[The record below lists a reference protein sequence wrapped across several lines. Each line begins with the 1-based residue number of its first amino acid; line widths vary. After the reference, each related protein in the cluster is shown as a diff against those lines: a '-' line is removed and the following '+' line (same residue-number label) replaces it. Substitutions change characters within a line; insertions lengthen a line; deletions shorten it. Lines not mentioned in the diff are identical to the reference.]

1 MASDSVAPAP
11 PEPET
16 GPTQSE
22 DPVEPATEQVWSELC
37 ELYLQDGDR
46 QHDDR
51 ITQMDSF
58 MRPKCNRCIVF
69 RDNCVHY
76 LNVLTDLAPRIPSLE
91 ALIPENALLKKQNAD
106 LTTQLEESIQGEQ
119 TLRARVTA
127 AEEETLKVKETLE
140 SLEKN
145 HAAVVRAAEEG
156 KRHAHEAS
164 VWRVKYEKTLVVCE
178 RIQEKRKKQ
187 TINFDKMLDLAEGYK
202 RELELTKVKACQERE
217 QHAGLHE
224 AVKKYT
230 PRLYTLLKDIM
241 AHPSFKTIYSAN
253 IQEEAETLCSADVRK
268 AFNLSHSSED
278 EDDGMSAE
286 LERLVNANSSPEHPK
301 LLSELPLKSELNTT
315 REVIHSP
322 AAKSASVAV
331 ESVLSMELNDDE
343 ADDLLSAGAEALTML
358 PANVATRGTRGKA
371 RGRGSRRGRDSRHVH
386 TPTTF
391 ATTINHEEVTRR
403 CNEILESKLKR
414 STKHGSEPCS
424 SGMKHLSI
432 HGKKTLSI
440 REQQE
445 AQMKISVKEKVAILK
460 KSEEVRSKVGLNET
474 KEQCLG
480 SDSGAR
486 EAYNSRLQSSQIVSM
501 DEADLSVARN
511 DLTLSASPSP
521 ASSTVE
527 GETLGT
533 VDGDAIDLLALE
545 ELGIVYEDGVLSNA
559 KAVESDKSI
568 VVGSC
573 GSATGLEASTQNVI
587 AGDIRL
593 IKDGVHDF
601 VNDAEKAEWAK
612 PCSLQQSCDIEDE
625 TMNADDLATRNAVE
639 KRPDKACELQPSPEE
654 IVAAMEDISTL
665 ERNEEMLNAESGQAH
680 KNMRANED
688 QQSGEETSFNTEDMI
703 PNSEG
708 KLVEPLPERASST
721 ADDKS
726 TKVFVKPPKPHLAK
740 ETKRALG
747 LMRRL
752 EVDLK
757 EKVEPIPEFR
767 KKTKRTSRERLRRE
781 SVENCA
787 KFSGVSEATS
797 SANESTHA
805 EFPCDR
811 EDVIDHAKNAT
822 SLPSL
827 ESNTIAKDH
836 EEAMRLHAQLNL
848 PSLRARKEA
857 ERDNS
862 VLLGLSKSEIG
873 VKERDKRRRL
883 SQTGSFSGKS
893 SPIPENVQR
902 IESKPTKPKEARTAK
917 SPDANDISESILDG
931 AKFVDPTNEGASPLS
946 SNERA
951 KSAENVGKGRRSLRT
966 SVTSVTKATT
976 VRKSQSPISDSQQTF
991 QRSSHFLRSSNDSRS
1006 RDVLPT
1012 NEFTI
1017 MSPKPHRGSAV
1028 ETKSAQP
1035 KSRIRFSAEIPQGNA
1050 ETRTRTPTTTS
1061 STPFLRFTRRSTA
1074 EENAVLPPEDEHF
1087 KVQSILTEPRPTRS
1101 NSRRNAQSLTSSIST
1116 RRSSVVA
1123 SENSN
1128 EQTDNDLKRAA
1139 MQIGHSLVKKQED
1152 CRIRS
1157 ARSSRKRTSQNDE
1170 VLSVSVQ
1177 PSTKRLKTLSVQLQ
1191 ADSTPTSRTRKKV
1204 DVGNS
1209 RIETLEQEP
1218 SSRVISRTGPVAPR
1232 RRKINDEPTVTKS
1245 VAAAETLSETSTD
1258 DESRLCVAD
1267 DEDERTQE
1275 VLKQPA
1281 TPATQMDDDDGRLV
1295 IDNDEDEERKE
1306 IDIAKKKEDN
1316 PKFTTVA
1323 EAAEIYNEKTSTT
1336 SAVEEGKNSG
1346 GSAPGVNE
1354 ASTGNCS
1361 SIAHPTVQ
1369 SIRRD
1374 RSGVLQF
1381 ARRSAPS
1388 ISAGPAAMQKSGS
1401 RIAKQLQK
1409 SGGSASPPEEIVT
1422 ATSGASNRREK
1433 EQQHSSSA
1441 ASVSTKKSSEI
1452 GKGFLG
1458 ATNTRVTDNK
1468 KNISSQLAAALSS
1481 RKGKKRRPE
1490 GPAMGND
1497 TAIKKIPLSES
1508 LLQKKLHGALMS
1520 EQNIEVIRKNLGE
1533 AVDEIGNMDPE
1544 EFASTMIKCSLNLPS
1559 GDMWT
1564 IVQANYRSSESQ
1576 DIRNKKEDSFMN
1588 IAKELSRNNQIW
1600 EKYVKKMVTTMT
1612 TQAHN
1617 VVNTTRYIRLLSRA
1631 LYHAGSLL
1639 TDEEKRGYLRAA
1651 LTRLFLDD
1659 TGVAIKAAIYALL
1672 SPSSRWLDW
1681 MSDKNDPFS
1690 LLLSIAV
1697 TATPNDGKILLWAW
1711 FQQFPEEL
1719 QLQDVSI
1726 ENLRRAFDELMARL
1740 DELAGERGRHLEED
1754 NQLKEI
1760 TEKETTVMNMAIA
1773 YFFPGSESTNV
1784 VKTIVANCMSDCVNR
1799 VKMALKPRATQ
1810 GEEAWAEAFAVST
1823 RLRLCI
1829 HLTLK
1834 AIGCRDNSPLSRD
1847 FCSLLQ
1853 YELLTIRDLRDE
1865 IEKLTL
1871 ERPWVEV
1878 YRNVVFDVL
1887 SLVQTLSQYEL

>member
-51 ITQMDSF
+51 ITQMDNF
-58 MRPKCNRCIVF
+58 
-69 RDNCVHY
+69 
-76 LNVLTDLAPRIPSLE
+76 
-91 ALIPENALLKKQNAD
+91 ENALLKKQNAD

-164 VWRVKYEKTLVVCE
+164 VWRVKYEKTLDVCE

-286 LERLVNANSSPEHPK
+286 LERLVNADSSPEHLK

-322 AAKSASVAV
+322 AARSASVAV

-343 ADDLLSAGAEALTML
+343 ADDLLSAGAEASTML

-371 RGRGSRRGRDSRHVH
+371 RGRGSRRRRDSRHVH

-391 ATTINHEEVTRR
+391 TTTINHEEVTRR

-460 KSEEVRSKVGLNET
+460 KSEEARSKVGLNET

-486 EAYNSRLQSSQIVSM
+486 EAYNLRLQSSQIVSM
-501 DEADLSVARN
+501 AEADLSVARN

-593 IKDGVHDF
+593 IKDDVHDF

-639 KRPDKACELQPSPEE
+639 KRSDKACELQPSPEE
-654 IVAAMEDISTL
+654 IVAAMEVTPLLNPGPCKPASDPSAEISPQDNSGEKLQAFMIVEDISTL

-680 KNMRANED
+680 KNMRTNED

-708 KLVEPLPERASST
+708 KLVEPFPERASST

-917 SPDANDISESILDG
+917 SPDANDIFESILDG
-931 AKFVDPTNEGASPLS
+931 AKFVDPTNEGFSKRPSSKPQVDCIPGVNPRNLGASPLS

-976 VRKSQSPISDSQQTF
+976 
-991 QRSSHFLRSSNDSRS
+991 
-1006 RDVLPT
+1006 
-1012 NEFTI
+1012 
-1017 MSPKPHRGSAV
+1017 
-1028 ETKSAQP
+1028 
-1035 KSRIRFSAEIPQGNA
+1035 
-1050 ETRTRTPTTTS
+1050 
-1061 STPFLRFTRRSTA
+1061 
-1074 EENAVLPPEDEHF
+1074 
-1087 KVQSILTEPRPTRS
+1087 
-1101 NSRRNAQSLTSSIST
+1101 
-1116 RRSSVVA
+1116 
-1123 SENSN
+1123 
-1128 EQTDNDLKRAA
+1128 
-1139 MQIGHSLVKKQED
+1139 
-1152 CRIRS
+1152 
-1157 ARSSRKRTSQNDE
+1157 
-1170 VLSVSVQ
+1170 
-1177 PSTKRLKTLSVQLQ
+1177 
-1191 ADSTPTSRTRKKV
+1191 
-1204 DVGNS
+1204 
-1209 RIETLEQEP
+1209 
-1218 SSRVISRTGPVAPR
+1218 
-1232 RRKINDEPTVTKS
+1232 
-1245 VAAAETLSETSTD
+1245 
-1258 DESRLCVAD
+1258 
-1267 DEDERTQE
+1267 
-1275 VLKQPA
+1275 
-1281 TPATQMDDDDGRLV
+1281 
-1295 IDNDEDEERKE
+1295 
-1306 IDIAKKKEDN
+1306 
-1316 PKFTTVA
+1316 
-1323 EAAEIYNEKTSTT
+1323 
-1336 SAVEEGKNSG
+1336 
-1346 GSAPGVNE
+1346 
-1354 ASTGNCS
+1354 
-1361 SIAHPTVQ
+1361 
-1369 SIRRD
+1369 
-1374 RSGVLQF
+1374 
-1381 ARRSAPS
+1381 
-1388 ISAGPAAMQKSGS
+1388 
-1401 RIAKQLQK
+1401 
-1409 SGGSASPPEEIVT
+1409 
-1422 ATSGASNRREK
+1422 
-1433 EQQHSSSA
+1433 
-1441 ASVSTKKSSEI
+1441 
-1452 GKGFLG
+1452 
-1458 ATNTRVTDNK
+1458 
-1468 KNISSQLAAALSS
+1468 
-1481 RKGKKRRPE
+1481 
-1490 GPAMGND
+1490 
-1497 TAIKKIPLSES
+1497 
-1508 LLQKKLHGALMS
+1508 
-1520 EQNIEVIRKNLGE
+1520 
-1533 AVDEIGNMDPE
+1533 
-1544 EFASTMIKCSLNLPS
+1544 
-1559 GDMWT
+1559 
-1564 IVQANYRSSESQ
+1564 
-1576 DIRNKKEDSFMN
+1576 
-1588 IAKELSRNNQIW
+1588 
-1600 EKYVKKMVTTMT
+1600 
-1612 TQAHN
+1612 
-1617 VVNTTRYIRLLSRA
+1617 
-1631 LYHAGSLL
+1631 
-1639 TDEEKRGYLRAA
+1639 
-1651 LTRLFLDD
+1651 
-1659 TGVAIKAAIYALL
+1659 
-1672 SPSSRWLDW
+1672 
-1681 MSDKNDPFS
+1681 
-1690 LLLSIAV
+1690 
-1697 TATPNDGKILLWAW
+1697 
-1711 FQQFPEEL
+1711 
-1719 QLQDVSI
+1719 
-1726 ENLRRAFDELMARL
+1726 
-1740 DELAGERGRHLEED
+1740 
-1754 NQLKEI
+1754 
-1760 TEKETTVMNMAIA
+1760 
-1773 YFFPGSESTNV
+1773 
-1784 VKTIVANCMSDCVNR
+1784 
-1799 VKMALKPRATQ
+1799 
-1810 GEEAWAEAFAVST
+1810 
-1823 RLRLCI
+1823 
-1829 HLTLK
+1829 
-1834 AIGCRDNSPLSRD
+1834 
-1847 FCSLLQ
+1847 
-1853 YELLTIRDLRDE
+1853 
-1865 IEKLTL
+1865 
-1871 ERPWVEV
+1871 
-1878 YRNVVFDVL
+1878 
-1887 SLVQTLSQYEL
+1887 